1 MISDATIDNAKISSV
16 DASKIVADS
25 ISAISA
31 NLGNITAGTYTS
43 WSIEDYDAYDYLSG
57 IYLFKGGIRF
67 FTIEN
72 PNTTDPD
79 TSGVASGKLIR
90 GMSVI
95 SGVMQFHQKSVPSGD
110 TRTANDILKEVDGFW
125 TRNPNSAVGGYCG
138 SISSYKYTNGFK
150 QLSIDTD
157 ILQILAKV
165 TARGQRGYAGNVML
179 SSEARA
185 VNIVPNTPYTIGSLA
200 NFDAIKLYGQLFARR
215 NFTLELD
222 LTGPQLQYP
231 DFAGYTRMVS
241 ATTGSRNENADSR
254 EFMVYACINSALNT
268 LLLKVFYRDGGGN
281 WTENTS
287 TTNTIYK
294 VVPIIY

>member
-1 MISDATIDNAKISSV
+1 
-16 DASKIVADS
+16 
-25 ISAISA
+25 
-31 NLGNITAGTYTS
+31 
-43 WSIEDYDAYDYLSG
+43 
-57 IYLFKGGIRF
+57 
-67 FTIEN
+67 
-72 PNTTDPD
+72 
-79 TSGVASGKLIR
+79 
-90 GMSVI
+90 
-95 SGVMQFHQKSVPSGD
+95 
-110 TRTANDILKEVDGFW
+110 
-125 TRNPNSAVGGYCG
+125 
-138 SISSYKYTNGFK
+138 
-150 QLSIDTD
+150 
-157 ILQILAKV
+157 
-165 TARGQRGYAGNVML
+165 ML

-200 NFDAIKLYGQLFARR
+200 NYDAIKLYGQLFARR

-268 LLLKVFYRDGGGN
+268 LLLKVFYRDGGNN

-287 TTNTIYK
+287 NTNTIYK

>member
-1 MISDATIDNAKISSV
+1 MYVENMVADTISSM
-16 DASKIVADS
+16 SS
-25 ISAISA
+25 
-31 NLGNITAGTYTS
+31 NLGDITAGTYTS
-43 WSIEDYDAYDYLSG
+43 WSVEDYDTYDYLSA
-57 IYLFKGGIRF
+57 IYMFKGGIRF

-110 TRTANDILKEVDGFW
+110 TRTANEILKEVDGFW
-125 TRNPNSAVGGYCG
+125 ARNPNSAVGGYCG
-138 SISSYKYTNGFK
+138 SISSYKYPNGLK
-150 QLSIDTD
+150 QISIDTD

-185 VNIVPNTPYTIGSLA
+185 VNIVPNTPYTIGNLA

-222 LTGPQLQYP
+222 LTGPQLQSP
-231 DFAGYTRMVS
+231 DFTGYTRMVS
-241 ATTGSRNENADSR
+241 ATTGSRNEGANSR

-287 TTNTIYK
+287 TTNNIYK